1 MDVFEFIT
9 KVSVRAIPILS
20 AITLPEVAHGWMARC
35 FGDRTAEMLG
45 RLSLNPLRHVDPVGT
60 LLVPG
65 LLLFIGAPV
74 FGWAKPVPVATGG
87 LRKPRTAAIVVAL
100 AGPAANLLMA
110 AMWCA
115 VLAAIARSNVY
126 ETLDYWIEF
135 MAQAGIVINVML
147 AVLKLLPIPPLDGGR
162 ILATLLPPRAAVRF
176 ERVEAFG
183 LLIVLG
189 LVVLPPFQPLL
200 RLLFEPS
207 LRAIGFVINSV
218 MRPSA

>member
-1 MDVFEFIT
+1 LDVFEFIT

-45 RLSLNPLRHVDPVGT
+45 RLSLNPLRHIDPVGT

>member
-45 RLSLNPLRHVDPVGT
+45 RLSLNPLRHIDPVGT

-87 LRKPRTAAIVVAL
+87 LRRPRTAAIVVAL
-100 AGPAANLLMA
+100 AGPATNLLMA

-162 ILATLLPPRAAVRF
+162 VLATLLPPRAAVRF

-183 LLIVLG
+183 LLIVLA

>member
-1 MDVFEFIT
+1 LDVFEFIT

-45 RLSLNPLRHVDPVGT
+45 RLSLNPLRHIDPVGT

-162 ILATLLPPRAAVRF
+162 IVATLLPPRAAVRF

>member
-1 MDVFEFIT
+1 LDVFEFIT

-45 RLSLNPLRHVDPVGT
+45 RLSLNPLRHIDPVGT

-87 LRKPRTAAIVVAL
+87 LRRPRTAAIVVAL

-115 VLAAIARSNVY
+115 VLAAIARSSVY
-126 ETLDYWIEF
+126 QTLDYWIEF

>member
-45 RLSLNPLRHVDPVGT
+45 RLSLNPLRHIDPVGT

>member
-1 MDVFEFIT
+1 LDVFEFIA

-45 RLSLNPLRHVDPVGT
+45 RLSLNPLRHIDPVGT

-87 LRKPRTAAIVVAL
+87 LRRPRTAAIVVAL

-115 VLAAIARSNVY
+115 ALAAIARSNVY

-162 ILATLLPPRAAVRF
+162 IVATLLPPRAAVRF

>member
-1 MDVFEFIT
+1 LDVFEFIT